1 MSFLRRCVDKPLDI
15 VIAGGGTAGWLAAN
29 LLVKLCP
36 AERVNVTLVES
47 PDIGIIGVGEGSTPT
62 LKRFF
67 ELIEVSESEWMPKCN
82 ATYKVGIQFH
92 DWSPKSGIKSYR
104 HPFISQTDVFT
115 QRAFEVNCRTRRL
128 GLDTH
133 TTPED
138 FLING
143 ILAKQNKGPLTPE
156 TFPFQIQYG
165 YHFDS
170 GLLGQFLCDLAKVR
184 GVNHLQKNISEIK
197 THPDGSIA
205 SLLCD
210 DNHEIKGDFFIDC
223 TGFKGLLIQQTLGV
237 SFNSYKENL
246 FNDAAVVMPT
256 PVNENIPSETDA
268 TALSCGWSW
277 RIPLQNRYGNGY
289 VYSSDYLSEDAAETE
304 FRQQIDMLE
313 SESECRHLKMKVGQV
328 ERHWEKN
335 CLALGLSQGFI
346 EPLEATALH
355 LVQICTEMFI
365 DRLIEGDYS
374 NTYQDEYNKF
384 AKLRFDKVRDY
395 IVAHYKLNTRDDSDY
410 WRDNRNNT
418 HISTSLAQVLD
429 QWFKCEDLTAEIK
442 RQNISM
448 HWDTISWHCLL
459 AGYGAYPPIA
469 PNQPGKGDH
478 FIEQNVASFVERCA
492 LNFNSHRDNL
502 NSLTNTL

>member
-1 MSFLRRCVDKPLDI
+1 MNKPIDV

-29 LLVKLCP
+29 LLIKLCSTDQ
-36 AERVNVTLVES
+36 VKVTLVES

-67 ELIEVSESEWMPKCN
+67 ELIDVAESAWMPKCN

-92 DWSPKSGIKSYR
+92 DWSPQSGINSYR

-133 TTPED
+133 TAPED
-138 FLING
+138 FLLNG

-170 GLLGQFLCDLAKVR
+170 GLLGQFLCDLAKKR
-184 GVNHLQKNISEIK
+184 GVHHLSKNIADVK
-197 THPDGSIA
+197 LHPDGSIA

-210 DNHEIKGDFFIDC
+210 DGLDVKGDFFIDC
-223 TGFKGLLIQQTLGV
+223 TGFKGLLIQQMLGV
-237 SFNSYKENL
+237 KFNSYRENL
-246 FNDAAVVMPT
+246 FNNSAVVMPT
-256 PVNENIPSETDA
+256 SLDETIPCETDA
-268 TALSCGWSW
+268 TALSAGWCW

-289 VYSSDYLSEDAAETE
+289 VYSDDYLSDDAAETE
-304 FRQQIDMLE
+304 FRRHIGMLD
-313 SESECRHLKMKVGQV
+313 SASSCRHLKMKVGQV
-328 ERHWEKN
+328 DKHWEKN

-365 DRLIEGDYS
+365 DKFVDGQYS
-374 NTYQDEYNKF
+374 SKNRDEYNQF
-384 AKLRFDKVRDY
+384 AKQRFDKVRDY

-410 WRDNRNNT
+410 WRDNRNNNA
-418 HISTSLAQVLD
+418 ISASLAQLLD
-429 QWFKCEDLTAEIK
+429 QWFKCEDLGAEIT
-442 RQNISM
+442 RQEIGA
-448 HWDTISWHCLL
+448 HWSTISWHCLL

-478 FIEQNVASFVERCA
+478 YLEQDIASFVARCA
-492 LNFNSHRDNL
+492 LNFNSHRENL
-502 NSLTNTL
+502 DSLLANP

>member
-1 MSFLRRCVDKPLDI
+1 MSKPVDI

-29 LLVKLCP
+29 LLVKQCP
-36 AERVNVTLVES
+36 TDKVRVTLVES

-67 ELIEVSESEWMPKCN
+67 ELIEVPEHQWMPACN

-104 HPFISQTDVFT
+104 HPFISQTDVFS

-133 TTPED
+133 TVPED

-143 ILAKQNKGPLTPE
+143 VLARLNKGPHTPE
-156 TFPFQIQYG
+156 NFPFRIQYG

-170 GLLGQFLCDLAKVR
+170 GLLGQFLCELAKSR
-184 GVNHLQKNISEIK
+184 GVNHIANNIAEITLQDDGNIAALSCSDGSEI
-197 THPDGSIA
+197 S
-205 SLLCD
+205 
-210 DNHEIKGDFFIDC
+210 GDFFIDC

-237 SFNSYKENL
+237 KFNSYKDNL

-256 PVNENIPSETDA
+256 SIDEDIPCETDA
-268 TALSCGWSW
+268 TAMSAGWCW
-277 RIPLQNRYGNGY
+277 KIPLQNRYGNGY
-289 VYSSDYLSEDAAETE
+289 VYSSSYISAEEAEKE
-304 FRQQIDMLE
+304 FREHIGMLE
-313 SESECRHLKMKVGQV
+313 SETECRHLKMKVGQV
-328 ERHWEKN
+328 EKHWEKN

-365 DRLIEGDYS
+365 DKFTEGGYGVKHREDY
-374 NTYQDEYNKF
+374 NTF
-384 AKLRFDKVRDY
+384 AKERFDRVRDY

-410 WRDNRNNT
+410 WRDNRNNN
-418 HISTSLAQVLD
+418 HLSPSLLQVLD
-429 QWFKCEDLTAEIK
+429 KWFKCEDVSAEIR
-442 RQNISM
+442 RQNIGM

-459 AGYGAYPPIA
+459 AGYGAFPPVA
-469 PNQPGKGDH
+469 PNQPGEGDH
-478 FIEQNVASFVERCA
+478 YIEQDIASFIHGCS
-492 LNFNSHRDNL
+492 LNFSSHSENL
-502 NSLTNTL
+502 NRLKLVN